1 MVSNG
6 GVLGEEDILDSDRIN
21 TYLTSARCE
30 SEIAELF
37 EVRSEDFLKEYRKQV
52 NYNEITGLIQS
63 KREKFANRIMKKSK
77 V

>member
-1 MVSNG
+1 M
-6 GVLGEEDILDSDRIN
+6 LGEEDILDSDRIN

-52 NYNEITGLIQS
+52 NYNKYGN
-63 KREKFANRIMKKSK
+63 AIMNLRSIPR
-77 V
+77 VS